1 MKNIVTVHH
10 PVLTEEERARR
21 MEEIKRAAIKLL
33 LVEERINRQKERE
46 RAEAER
52 RAKDDENA

>member
-21 MEEIKRAAIKLL
+21 MEEIKQAAIKLL

-46 RAEAER
+46 RAESAQHS
-52 RAKDDENA
+52 EN